1 MKKLFYLVAWYLA
14 WSTIASVYWNK
25 KWKDIKKEMVKA
37 KEKQEDPIKILLD
50 NFMETH
56 KNFFS
61 DLKEKLESDEAKQF
75 FNEKKEEVYNLIE
88 RYRTDSEWL
97 IEEIKGKWKEYIK
110 EASVKLEDFYKEKKN
125 EWEKF
130 LSSIWKEEEI
140 AKFKEK
146 LSQVYFDLKEKLK
159 KK

>member
-14 WSTIASVYWNK
+14 WSAISSMYWNK
-25 KWKDIKKEMVKA
+25 KWKDIKKEMLKA
-37 KEKQEDPIKILLD
+37 KEKQEDPIKVLLD

-56 KNFFS
+56 KNFFT
-61 DLKEKLESDEAKQF
+61 DLKEKLESEEAKQF
-75 FNEKKEEVYNLIE
+75 FNEKKEEVYTLID

-97 IEEIKGKWKEYIK
+97 IEEIKGKWKEYTK
-110 EASVKLEDFYKEKKN
+110 LASEKLEEFYKEKKL
-125 EWEKF
+125 EWENF

-146 LSQVYFDLKEKLK
+146 LSQVYFDLKEKIK

>member
-1 MKKLFYLVAWYLA
+1 MKKLLYLVAWYLA
-14 WSTIASVYWNK
+14 WNAVSSMYWNK
-25 KWKDIKKEMVKA
+25 KGKDIKKDMKKA
-37 KEKQEDPIKILLD
+37 TENKEDPVKVLLN

-75 FNEKKEEVYNLIE
+75 FNEKKEEVYTLIE

-97 IEEIKGKWKEYIK
+97 IEEIKGKWKEYTK
-110 EASVKLEDFYKEKKN
+110 LASEKLEEFYKEKKL
-125 EWEKF
+125 EWETF
-130 LSSIWKEEEI
+130 LAWIWKEEEI

-146 LSQVYFDLKEKLK
+146 LSQVYFDLKEKIK